1 MKKETF
7 LTVLLLGILTFS
19 PTGLALN
26 PQKKMTQ
33 YVIDTW
39 GLEDGLPQISIRS
52 IIQARDGYLW
62 LGTEEGVVRFDG
74 VRFEVYNKNKVA
86 QLKNNWINVLLEDRK
101 GILRIGT
108 YAGGLTCFYP
118 REGKFT
124 TITKEQGWVHAR
136 VWSICEDHEGN
147 LWIGTEG
154 GLNRLKNGKIITYTT
169 EEGLSDNRVKAII
182 EDREGIL
189 WIGTD
194 GGGLN
199 RLKQDKF
206 SAYTTKEGLADDRV
220 MALYED
226 SSGNLWIGTDNGLN
240 CLEPGHENPRTYT
253 TREGL
258 SSNRIRSIYEDRDKN
273 LWIGTYD
280 GGLNRR
286 EQGKFTKYPAQEGL
300 SDGCIWCIYEDRQGS
315 LWIGTYTRGLYRL
328 QDGKFTTYSRSEGLS
343 DDVVKSVCQGPDGR
357 IWIGTDGGGMNC
369 LRDGKFTYYT
379 TKEGL
384 SDNQVKCLYIDQEE
398 NLWIGTAKG
407 GLNRF
412 KDGKFTIY
420 TRKQGLA
427 DNLVR
432 SICEDRDRALWIGTG
447 AGLNLLKDGKF
458 TLYTTKQGLTS
469 DIIRCIYE
477 DREKN
482 LWVGTDGGGLNL
494 LKDSKFTAF
503 TAKDGLVNDTVWC
516 IYEDRQKNL
525 WIGTSGGGVSCRKN
539 GKFINITT
547 KEGLFD
553 DTIHQILEDDKG
565 NLWMSCNKG
574 IFQVSRQEID
584 EFIQGKI
591 HSLNCISYNEHDGM
605 KSRECNGGIFPNGC
619 KTRDGNL
626 WFPTI
631 KGAVTVDPN
640 SIQKNMQPPPVRI
653 EEIIVDNREI
663 KSPLFTASEPLVLPP
678 GKNKFEIH
686 FTDLSFQDAKKVLFK
701 WKLEGFDNE
710 WNEGGT
716 RRTAYYS
723 KVPPGKY
730 NFSVIACNSDGIWNK
745 TGAAVSFYLEP
756 YFYQTVLFKIL
767 CFLALLLM
775 VFGSFRFR
783 VRHLRKR
790 AEELRIQVEERTR
803 DLKKRQ
809 KELQERNEEVEERT
823 RDLEKRRK
831 ELQERNEELEAIDES
846 IKFINQEFKREKVFK
861 SILQQ
866 AMKLCPLAEKGTF
879 LIYDA
884 KNKHFRVAANLGA
897 HSTSEKN
904 ITLTTEEAIRRYT
917 DGTNQLKNGVYV
929 LQKFKGAAGEE
940 KLKSLPVPQATLAMS
955 VIMEEKPQGFLILDS
970 MGDPNAFDPAAIQR
984 LIYFREHAI
993 LAMSKAA
1000 VLEQLKQEKVKS
1012 ERALAKLQKIHEELK
1027 EAKKTAEKEKQ
1038 KAEDANK
1045 FKTQF
1050 LANMSHD
1057 IRNHMHIILGFSQEL
1072 ESEITDEEQRG
1083 NLETISSSGNDLEKL
1098 IENILELSRIEAGKI
1113 ELENEPLNLRSI
1125 LDDIKQKYSIKA
1137 QEKALN
1143 ILSYVDPDLPEVVSL
1158 DSSKLRSILDNLVN
1172 NAVKFTDSGFIKL
1185 SVQKI
1190 GSQVTPPGSPVARV
1204 NIGFTV
1210 QDNGRGIPKNQQKNI
1225 FTRYERQKGKH
1236 KSKIEGFGL
1245 GLTITR
1251 AFVELMG
1258 GEISLKSRE
1267 GKGTTFNVILKNV
1280 AVTDVVIGLG
1290 LDKLDVKSIR
1300 FKKASVLMA
1309 DESELNRRLLIK
1321 YLSQSPIHLIE
1332 AENGK
1337 QAVEKTKRYRP
1348 DLVLMDMKIAAVKG
1362 FKTTRLIKADD
1373 ELKDIPII
1381 IITASALK
1389 EQRPAIK
1396 KSGCDSFLTK
1406 PVKKSDLIIELTNF
1420 LKFKYIGPTDPGKSQ
1435 EIKKVK
1441 PKIAFPTNLSPDD
1454 REKLKELV
1462 NFLQGEDLT
1471 QRVKTLTKKFIIN
1484 DIENFAM
1491 EMKKMAEN
1499 YQVEKLYH
1507 WADKL
1512 SDDINT
1518 FTRSKIEKTLSSFSE
1533 VIEDIAVITRRLS
1546 KVDIATGLTKQEK
1559 GRWEEKK
1566 TGSEEK
1572 RKIGR

>member
-19 PTGLALN
+19 STGLALN
-26 PQKKMTQ
+26 PQKKITQ

-74 VRFEVYNKNKVA
+74 VRFEVYNKNKVE
-86 QLKNNWINVLLEDRK
+86 QLKNNWIDVLFEDRK
-101 GILRIGT
+101 GNLRIGT

-118 REGKFT
+118 QEGKFT
-124 TITKEQGWVHAR
+124 TITKEQGLVHNR

-182 EDREGIL
+182 EDREGNL

-206 SAYTTKEGLADDRV
+206 STYTTKEGLADDRV

-226 SSGNLWIGTDNGLN
+226 STGNLWIGTDNGLN

-280 GGLNRR
+280 GGVNRR

-300 SDGCIWCIYEDRQGS
+300 SDVCIWCIYEDREGS

-343 DDVVKSVCQGPDGR
+343 DDVVKSVCEGPDGR
-357 IWIGTDGGGMNC
+357 IWIGTDGGGLNC

-407 GLNRF
+407 GLNCF
-412 KDGKFTIY
+412 KDGKFTVY
-420 TRKQGLA
+420 TRKRGLA
-427 DNLVR
+427 ENLVR
-432 SICEDRDRALWIGTG
+432 SICEDRDGALWIGTG
-447 AGLNLLKDGKF
+447 AGLDRFKDGKF
-458 TLYTTKQGLTS
+458 TLYSTKQGLTG

-477 DREKN
+477 DREGN
-482 LWVGTDGGGLNL
+482 LWVGTDGGGLNC
-494 LKDSKFTAF
+494 LKDGKFTAF
-503 TAKDGLVNDTVWC
+503 TARDGLVNDTVWC
-516 IYEDRQKNL
+516 ILEDRQKYL
-525 WIGTSGGGVSCRKN
+525 WIGTSGGGLSCRKN

-547 KEGLFD
+547 REGLFD
-553 DTIHQILEDDKG
+553 DTIHQILEDDSG
-565 NLWMSCNKG
+565 NLWLSCNKG

-584 EFIQGKI
+584 DFIQGKI

-631 KGAVTVDPN
+631 KGAVTVNPN

-663 KSPLFTASEPLVLPP
+663 KSPLITASAPLVLLP
-678 GKNKFEIH
+678 GKNKLEIH

-710 WNEGGT
+710 WNDGGT

-723 KVPPGKY
+723 KVPPGDYTFRVK
-730 NFSVIACNSDGIWNK
+730 ACNNDGKWNV
-745 TGAAVSFYLEP
+745 TGASVSFSLEP
-756 YFYQTVLFKIL
+756 YFHQALWFQVL
-767 CFLALLLM
+767 CVLAFFFI
-775 VFGSFRFR
+775 VFGGYRLR
-783 VRHLRKR
+783 VRF
-790 AEELRIQVEERTR
+790 
-803 DLKKRQ
+803 LKKR
-809 KELQERNEEVEERT
+809 EEDLTGQLRTQVEART
-823 RDLEKRRK
+823 RDLEKRQK
-831 ELQERNEELEAIDES
+831 DLQERNEVLEAIDGS
-846 IKFINQEFKREKVFK
+846 IKAINREFQLEKVFK
-861 SILQQ
+861 SILHQ

-904 ITLTTEEAIRRYT
+904 ITLTYKEAIRRYT
-917 DGTNQLKNGVYV
+917 ERTDQLKNGVYV
-929 LQKFKGAAGEE
+929 LQEFKGAAGEE
-940 KLKSLPVPQATLAMS
+940 KLKNLPVPQATLAMS

-970 MGDPNAFDPAAIQR
+970 MGDPNAFDHTAIQR

-993 LAMSKAA
+993 LAMSKAGA
-1000 VLEQLKQEKVKS
+1000 LEQLQQEKVKT
-1012 ERALAKLQKIHEELK
+1012 ERALAKLKKTNEELK

-1038 KAEDANK
+1038 KAEEANK

-1057 IRNHMHIILGFSQEL
+1057 IRNHMHSILGFSQVL
-1072 ESEITDEEQRG
+1072 ESEITDEEQKR
-1083 NLETISSSGNDLEKL
+1083 NLEAISSSANDLQKL
-1098 IENILELSRIEAGKI
+1098 IDNILDLSRIEAGKM

-1125 LDDIKQKYSIKA
+1125 LDDIKQKYSSKA
-1137 QEKALN
+1137 REKALDFQ
-1143 ILSYVDPDLPEVVSL
+1143 LGEVDPALPEVVIM
-1158 DSSKLRSILDNLVN
+1158 DRSKLHSILDNLVN
-1172 NAVKFTDSGFIKL
+1172 NAVKYTDSGFIKL

-1190 GSQVTPPGSPVARV
+1190 GPHVTPPGSPGARV
-1204 NIGFTV
+1204 NIGFSV
-1210 QDNGRGIPKNQQKNI
+1210 QDSGRGIPKDQQKTI
-1225 FTRYERQKGKH
+1225 FNRYERQKGKH
-1236 KSKIEGFGL
+1236 IGKIQGSGL

-1251 AFVELMG
+1251 ALVELMG
-1258 GEISLKSRE
+1258 GKISLQSRE
-1267 GKGTTFNVILKNV
+1267 GKGSTFHVTLENVTAAHV
-1280 AVTDVVIGLG
+1280 AIEPGI
-1290 LDKLDVKSIR
+1290 DKLDVDNIR
-1300 FKKASVLMA
+1300 FEKATVLVA
-1309 DESELNRRLLIK
+1309 DESAQNRRLLMK
-1321 YLSQSPIHLIE
+1321 YLSQSPIHHIE

-1337 QAVEKTKRYRP
+1337 QAVEMTKRHRP
-1348 DLVLMDMKIAAVKG
+1348 DLVLMDMKIAAAEG
-1362 FKTTRLIKADD
+1362 FKTTHLIKADN
-1373 ELKDIPII
+1373 ELKDIPVI

-1396 KSGCDSFLTK
+1396 KTGANSFLTK
-1406 PVKKSDLIIELTNF
+1406 PVKKCDLIIELTNF
-1420 LKFKYIGPTDPGKSQ
+1420 LDWKYTRPTGPGKSPA
-1435 EIKKVK
+1435 IKKVK
-1441 PKIAFPTNLSPDD
+1441 PKITFPTSLSPGD
-1454 REKLKELV
+1454 REKLQKLV
-1462 NFLQGEDLT
+1462 NFLQGEDLN
-1471 QRVKTLTKKFIIN
+1471 QRLKTLIKRFIIN

-1491 EMKKMAEN
+1491 EVKKMAEK
-1499 YQVEKLYH
+1499 YQVEILYH

-1512 SDDINT
+1512 INDINT
-1518 FTRSKIEKTLSSFSE
+1518 FNRSKIENTLSSFPG
-1533 VIEDIAVITRRLS
+1533 VIKDIAVIARGSS
-1546 KVDIATGLTKQEK
+1546 KVDKAAGLTKQERGK
-1559 GRWEEKK
+1559 
-1566 TGSEEK
+1566 
-1572 RKIGR
+1572 